1 MYLVALDRLLVG
13 AGAGIVSAID
23 NAPLDHDRSAADAGL
38 GMRFLGVYFVSAKN
52 PLFAAFTDISH
63 GVVHGGLL
71 KSKRTCANRTYFS
84 HFVDFHPFLLSP

>member
-1 MYLVALDRLLVG
+1 
-13 AGAGIVSAID
+13 
-23 NAPLDHDRSAADAGL
+23 
-38 GMRFLGVYFVSAKN
+38 MRFLGVYFVSAKN

>member
-1 MYLVALDRLLVG
+1 VYLVALNRLLAG

-23 NAPLDHDRSAADAGL
+23 NAPLDHERSAAEASL
-38 GMRFLGVYFVSAKN
+38 GMRLLGVYFLSGKN

-63 GVVHGGLL
+63 GMVHGGLL

-84 HFVDFHPFLLSP
+84 HLVDFHLFLLSP